1 MQNDLIS
8 IIIINYKQKNLLL
21 DCVNS
26 IYDVFKSNP
35 FQIII
40 VNNSPEENL
49 NDLQS
54 EYKNLKIIDNQN
66 LGFAQANNLG
76 AGQSQGNYL
85 LFLNCDT
92 LIKND
97 FLQDLLKY
105 FGGTEFGAVGLKM
118 QNADGSFQISCY
130 EDNTITGEILNKKE
144 EKEFRNRNNS
154 FMEEIRLQYQDVV
167 KVNWVSG
174 AAFFMKKDVFEN
186 IGGFDERY
194 FLFYEDADICKR
206 LFDKGYDIYFYP
218 YSEIVHLKGENV
230 NLEFDS
236 KTYYFS
242 KQSQILYYKL
252 HNNLF
257 ERVTLRIYLFSK
269 FLLLSLF
276 TLKKI
281 NLEILKLVIGIKK

>member
-1 MQNDLIS
+1 MQNNLIS
-8 IIIINYKQKNLLL
+8 ILIINYKQKNLLL

-26 IYDVFKSNP
+26 IYGIFKSNP
-35 FQIII
+35 FEVIII
-40 VNNSPEENL
+40 NNSPEENL
-49 NDLQS
+49 HALQS
-54 EYKNLKIIDNQN
+54 EYENLKIIDNQN

-76 AGQSQGNYL
+76 AGQSDGNYL

-97 FLQDLLKY
+97 FLQDLLEY
-105 FGGTEFGAVGLKM
+105 FRGNEFGAVGLKM
-118 QNADGSFQISCY
+118 QNLDGSFQISCY
-130 EDNTITGEILNKKE
+130 EDNTIKGEILNKKT
-144 EKEFRNRNNS
+144 EKEFRNRNIS
-154 FMEEIRLQYQDVV
+154 FMQDTGLQYQDVV
-167 KVNWVSG
+167 EVDWVSG

-206 LFDKGYDIYFYP
+206 LSDKGYDIYFYP
-218 YSEIVHLKGENV
+218 YSKIVHLKGENV
-230 NLEFDS
+230 NEEFES

-252 HNNLF
+252 HNNLL
-257 ERVTLRIYLFSK
+257 ERITLRIYLFSK

-276 TLKKI
+276 TFKKI
-281 NLEILKLVIGIKK
+281 NFEIFKLALGIRK